1 MRLKLLM
8 FFVFLPTVLTS
19 QEVDLS
25 KVEKIGSILCNC
37 LENNEEL
44 EAASRIDDC
53 GYVLSEGLSV
63 IKSDS
68 LKYLYSSKADTYL
81 QKNCLSYLKILS
93 KGNPNSD
100 IRIENELEYE
110 NLKKENIDYSVL
122 EKGNYMYRDFIND
135 TIYVRLNKNH
145 WIENS
150 KGYNTTTT
158 FSIEQDESKGQM
170 FFLKSD
176 EAFYRDYYIQN
187 EPIDFSLVKEKQ
199 GFRLFTRFSN
209 GIVLSKRL
217 SKVKD

>member
-1 MRLKLLM
+1 MRFKLLI
-8 FFVFLPTVLTS
+8 FFVLPTILTS
-19 QEVDLS
+19 QEIDLS
-25 KVEKIGSILCNC
+25 KVERIGSILCNC
-37 LENNEEL
+37 LESNEEL

-100 IRIENELEYE
+100 IRVESKLKYD
-110 NLKKENIDYSVL
+110 NLKKENIDYRVL

-135 TIYVRLNKNH
+135 TIYVRLNNNQL
-145 WIENS
+145 IENS

-158 FSIEQDESKGQM
+158 FSIEQDESIGQM

-176 EAFYRDYYIQN
+176 EVFYKDYYIEN
-187 EPIDFSLVKEKQ
+187 EPIDFILVKEKE

-217 SKVKD
+217 SKVKA